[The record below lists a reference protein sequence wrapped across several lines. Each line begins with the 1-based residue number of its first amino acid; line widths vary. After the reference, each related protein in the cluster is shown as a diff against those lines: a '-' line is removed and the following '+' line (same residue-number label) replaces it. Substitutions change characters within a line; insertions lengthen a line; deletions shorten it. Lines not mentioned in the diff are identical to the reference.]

1 MISTCLIGR
10 ISRNPTKKTKKND
23 QMSFFTLFCIVLSSS
38 LVDNKQFQKVL
49 EQRVGNLRHVCALSL
64 QLSKFK
70 TSGFRSNRWSWLP
83 LFFSTPAIWTMGM
96 CSTSATRNRWLMTML
111 MVLYLTTSLLW
122 SGKEKHCL
130 LFLRKIV
137 NKTTDSSIVLSKSFY
152 KTKGGRE

>member
-1 MISTCLIGR
+1 MAAFPAFR
-10 ISRNPTKKTKKND
+10 QKKTKTYE
-23 QMSFFTLFCIVLSSS
+23 QMSLITLLCIFETSPMVK
-38 LVDNKQFQKVL
+38 NKQFEKVV
-49 EQRVGNLRHVCALSL
+49 EETVGNLRHVCALSL

-96 CSTSATRNRWLMTML
+96 CSTSATRNIWLMTML